1 MHWIM
6 VLSHLVG
13 SVLHLGQVVLE
24 AVEEAVEAMSERD
37 VVGGRDLVPVGL
49 VLDVVGLVLLELEKA
64 EMVATLNWAERAR
77 IQKVENFLES

>member
-1 MHWIM
+1 M
-6 VLSHLVG
+6 
-13 SVLHLGQVVLE
+13 VLE

-64 EMVATLNWAERAR
+64 EMVVTLNWTERAR

>member
-1 MHWIM
+1 
-6 VLSHLVG
+6 
-13 SVLHLGQVVLE
+13 VVLE
-24 AVEEAVEAMSERD
+24 AVEEAVEAMSVRD
-37 VVGGRDLVPVGL
+37 VVGGWDLVLVAL

>member
-24 AVEEAVEAMSERD
+24 TVEEGLED
-37 VVGGRDLVPVGL
+37 VW
-49 VLDVVGLVLLELEKA
+49 DVWDVAGLVLLLDLETS
-64 EMVATLNWAERAR
+64 EMVVTLNWAERAR
-77 IQKVENFLES
+77 MQKVENFLES

>member
-1 MHWIM
+1 M
-6 VLSHLVG
+6 VG

-24 AVEEAVEAMSERD
+24 AVEEAVEAMSVRD
-37 VVGGRDLVPVGL
+37 VVGGWDLVLVAL

>member
-24 AVEEAVEAMSERD
+24 AVEEGLEDAED
-37 VVGGRDLVPVGL
+37 VWDVAGL

-64 EMVATLNWAERAR
+64 EMVVTLNWTERAR

>member
-37 VVGGRDLVPVGL
+37 VVGGRDLVLVHADDLGAGRGGL
-49 VLDVVGLVLLELEKA
+49 GA
-64 EMVATLNWAERAR
+64 AGA
-77 IQKVENFLES
+77 

>member
-24 AVEEAVEAMSERD
+24 AVEEGLEDAED
-37 VVGGRDLVPVGL
+37 VWDVAGL
-49 VLDVVGLVLLELEKA
+49 VLDAAGLMLLDLETS
-64 EMVATLNWAERAR
+64 EMVVTLNWAERAR
-77 IQKVENFLES
+77 MQKVENFLES

>member
-24 AVEEAVEAMSERD
+24 AVEEGLEDVED
-37 VVGGRDLVPVGL
+37 VW
-49 VLDVVGLVLLELEKA
+49 DVAGLVLLLDLETS
-64 EMVATLNWAERAR
+64 EMVVTLNWAERAR
-77 IQKVENFLES
+77 MQKVESFLES

>member
-1 MHWIM
+1 M
-6 VLSHLVG
+6 VG

-37 VVGGRDLVPVGL
+37 VVGGWDLVLVGL

>member
-24 AVEEAVEAMSERD
+24 AVEEGLEDAED
-37 VVGGRDLVPVGL
+37 VWDVAGLGLVPVGL

-64 EMVATLNWAERAR
+64 EMMATLNWAERAR
-77 IQKVENFLES
+77 MQKVESFLES

>member
-1 MHWIM
+1 M
-6 VLSHLVG
+6 G

-24 AVEEAVEAMSERD
+24 AVEEAVEAMSVRD
-37 VVGGRDLVPVGL
+37 VAGL

-77 IQKVENFLES
+77 MQKVVNFLES